1 MKTKGNNKNLIG
13 SVIALICAGLIIA
26 IDQISKYLIVNT
38 LKVEG
43 NSVTVING
51 LLDFTLS
58 YNDGMA
64 FGLGSSAF
72 RWIFVG
78 ILVVVSIIL
87 VYFMFNPKYS
97 SPLFLSAAALVIGGG
112 VGNAIDRVINGY
124 VVDFLALSFFP
135 PICNIADY
143 TITLGTVLLLIYV
156 IFVYGKQDKNQTI
169 NEPVEFVT
177 DISDTNE

>member
-1 MKTKGNNKNLIG
+1 MKSNSKNRLG
-13 SVIALICAGLIIA
+13 VIVSLLVAVLVVI
-26 IDQISKYLIVNT
+26 IDQVSKTLIVDN

-43 NSVTVING
+43 NSVPVIGG

-64 FGLGSSAF
+64 FGIGSSAF

-78 ILVVVSIIL
+78 IMLVVGCFL
-87 VYFMFNPKYS
+87 VYLMLKPKYNHKLFFIS
-97 SPLFLSAAALVIGGG
+97 SALIIGGG
-112 VGNAIDRVINGY
+112 IGNAIDRVINGY

-143 TITLGTVLLLIYV
+143 AITLGTALLLIYV
-156 IFVYGKQDKNQTI
+156 IFIYGKEDKKKI
-169 NEPVEFVT
+169 VDEPMDFVT
-177 DISDTNE
+177 EKDE